1 MDYKYH
7 GKTYSTVAKPYK
19 NFMEALIRRKVEAP
33 GIHATLYFD
42 AFWLDSVVI
51 NKDAILNRKLINGIK
66 TGSFT
71 TWRDAQKALGLL
83 DWMEIPGRNGVKYIP
98 GPITLKYLNA
108 LTIESAQLATRFDID
123 ASEDKILKV
132 TGDLQKQIDEM
143 QGMLKVVANH
153 YFAKN
158 PPHNEERE
166 SKLNENLKHGK
177 AYLEEDQP
185 LN

>member
-1 MDYKYH
+1 MDHKYH
-7 GKTYSTVAKPYK
+7 GKTYSTVSKPYK
-19 NFMEALIRRKVEAP
+19 NFMEALIRRKVESP

-42 AFWLDSVVI
+42 AFWLDSVII
-51 NKDAILNRKLINGIK
+51 NKDAIINRKLIDTK
-66 TGSFT
+66 KSGSFT
-71 TWRDAQKALGLL
+71 VWRDQQKAMGLL

-98 GPITLKYLNA
+98 GPVTVKYLNA
-108 LTIESAQLATRFDID
+108 LTLESAQIATRLDLD
-123 ASEDKILKV
+123 ASEERILKV

-143 QGMLKVVANH
+143 QGMLKVVAKA

-166 SKLNENLKHGK
+166 EKLNENLKRGK
-177 AYLEEDQP
+177 AYLDEDQP